1 MINRSLQFRFSILLH
16 RWQYFYS
23 SQVRLG
29 YSPVYSETESD
40 APEPMQ
46 LMAVLQVFG
55 QALLQQDINI
65 FKLSL
70 ASLEDLNAKWKL
82 YLNVLFRY
90 NGLSKYLSVLVQ
102 TLVDK
107 SQSLLSEDIQVAIYN
122 MAAVNFDHFFST
134 FLPDFIR
141 NIDGITDQQREVL
154 LTNFMRNHDK
164 VGLFFREKN

>member
-1 MINRSLQFRFSILLH
+1 
-16 RWQYFYS
+16 
-23 SQVRLG
+23 VRLG
-29 YSPVYSETESD
+29 YSPVYSEAESD
-40 APEPMQ
+40 TPEPMQ

-102 TLVDK
+102 TLIDK
-107 SQSLLSEDIQVAIYN
+107 SQSLLSEDIQVTIYN
-122 MAAVNFDHFFST
+122 MATVNFDYFFST
-134 FLPDFIR
+134 FLPEFIR
-141 NIDGITDQQREVL
+141 GIEGITDQQREIL
-154 LTNFMRNHDK
+154 LTNFMQNHDK
-164 VGLFFREKN
+164 VRCNIYVT